1 MPNENDGIESQTD
14 RESQSANA
22 ETTDET
28 EEQAP
33 TPFDHPFF
41 LPVLLTGLMFW
52 FGYDGFLNDDPEMAE
67 HITFNQVGFVVL
79 LVLTIYFGI
88 QGYKE
93 WKEDQPS

>member
-22 ETTDET
+22 ETTGET

-67 HITFNQVGFVVL
+67 HITFTQVGFVVL